1 MSYVAFK
8 YHYNSRVKDVVHVI
22 NFTINF
28 QYHFY
33 TMLCVLLLMNC
44 PDSVYKLVF
53 SVGKE
58 DKTLLFKDYGY
69 PFINRWNTRVK
80 HPSRP
85 FG

>member
-1 MSYVAFK
+1 MKRYTYVFRQMSYVAFK

-53 SVGKE
+53 SIGKE
-58 DKTLLFKDYGY
+58 DKTLLFGNLDIPTYIL
-69 PFINRWNTRVK
+69 FL
-80 HPSRP
+80 
-85 FG
+85 